1 MSLGWCKRGLA
12 VFLLGCSARFVPAQG
27 FGPNPQQD
35 QDSSQSQ
42 PVAQTDQSGQSD
54 TPATQGQADDSAT
67 YDARRDSRAPVPL
80 PLNIDAGS
88 LKFADGQEQQN
99 YLFGGIGASAT
110 YDDNLLSQ
118 SALRIGGFSYSVFP
132 TVGVDISR
140 RRLALN
146 MDYEGG
152 YTFNQRFSAYNQS
165 EHNADFDLRYRVSPH
180 VNLRLHNHFLLT
192 TGFLDQLSG
201 GLSGIGAGTGIIQ
214 QPNLGV
220 ITPIA
225 PHTFDLGSVELTYQY
240 SASDMVG
247 GSGNVYISSFGT
259 PPTGAQNL
267 VDSRSEGGNAF
278 YTHRFTPRNWSGIA
292 YSFQRLTFDPIM
304 EDVNTHD
311 ILLFH
316 TIYLNQHTALA
327 FFAGPEY
334 SQLDSVIVTTHVAI
348 PLVTVTSTTDTQDR
362 WGVAGGASLSWQGK
376 HTSVSAGGSR
386 KVSDGG
392 GLLTAADVTSGT
404 GAVRRQISR
413 NSTIEL
419 DVIYTGSHAL
429 GNGGTT
435 FFSNSKAAW
444 GNFLWEQHISK
455 NLMCTL
461 GYARDY
467 LQQSGTALPTLG
479 VNHNR
484 GWVSVV
490 YRFSRP
496 LGR

>member
-12 VFLLGCSARFVPAQG
+12 VLLLGCSARFVLAQG
-27 FGPNPQQD
+27 FGPNPQQS

-42 PVAQTDQSGQSD
+42 PVVQTDQSGQSD
-54 TPATQGQADDSAT
+54 APATQGEADDSAT
-67 YDARRDSRAPVPL
+67 YAAGRDSRAPVPL

-118 SALRIGGFSYSVFP
+118 SALHIGGFSYSVFP

-140 RRLALN
+140 RRLTLN
-146 MDYEGG
+146 ADYEGG
-152 YTFNQRFSAYNQS
+152 YSFNQRFSAYNQS

-316 TIYLNQHTALA
+316 TIYLTRHTALA

-334 SQLDSVIVTTHVAI
+334 TQLNSVIVTTHVATSFGYRDLDHRHAR
-348 PLVTVTSTTDTQDR
+348 PLGSGRRGQLQLAGKAHQRERGRLAQGERWRRTADR
-362 WGVAGGASLSWQGK
+362 
-376 HTSVSAGGSR
+376 R
-386 KVSDGG
+386 R
-392 GLLTAADVTSGT
+392 VTSGT
-404 GAVRRQISR
+404 GRCGASLPAIRPWNWSGVHRQSR
-413 NSTIEL
+413 PRSMEAPRFPPIP
-419 DVIYTGSHAL
+419 SRL
-429 GNGGTT
+429 GQFPLGTT
-435 FFSNSKAAW
+435 I
-444 GNFLWEQHISK
+444 GK
-455 NLMCTL
+455 NLLCTF

-467 LQQSGTALPTLG
+467 LQQSGTSLPDLG